1 MADQGFQERTEPATP
16 KRRKQAR
23 EEGKVARSQE
33 ITSAFVLLFGM
44 SSLAVAGPFI
54 LRRLSDLVQRLL
66 SQSGQIDI
74 NSGVMMGYFNDG
86 IPYVISIVAPVAG
99 CIILIGLLTNFAQVG
114 FVLSW
119 KPLAP
124 KLSAISPVNG
134 FSRLFSKRSTMELF
148 KSITKIVLIGLIAYM
163 TLRKEIPFL
172 ASMMGSEPLPIFGY
186 AASVALKLGLR
197 IGLAI
202 LCLALID
209 YGFQRWDLEKSIRM
223 SHKEVEEETRQS
235 EGDPHVKARIRAA
248 QREAARNRM
257 MQEVKN
263 ADVVVTNP
271 TRLAIAIKYNK
282 DSMQAPKVIAK
293 GARLVAQKIRELAR
307 ENNVPIVEDPPL
319 ARLLFK
325 VEIDD
330 EIPMTL
336 FQTVAEMLAQIYR
349 LKERRQRQMS
359 GAMR

>member
-23 EEGKVARSQE
+23 EDGKVARSQE

-44 SSLAVAGPFI
+44 SALAVAGPFI
-54 LRRLSDLVQRLL
+54 LRRLSDLVQGLL

-74 NSGVMMGYFNDG
+74 NSGALMGYFIDG
-86 IPYVISIVAPVAG
+86 MPYIFSIIAPLAG
-99 CIILIGLLTNFAQVG
+99 CIIIIGLLSNFAQVG

-124 KLSAISPVNG
+124 KLSTISPASG
-134 FSRLFSKRSTMELF
+134 FSRLFSKRSAMELF
-148 KSITKIVLIGLIAYM
+148 KSITKIILIGAIAYA
-163 TLRKEIPFL
+163 TLKNEIPTL

-186 AASVALKLGLR
+186 AATVVLKLGLR

-209 YGFQRWDLEKSIRM
+209 YGFQRWDFEKSIMM
-223 SHKEVEEETRQS
+223 SHKELEEETRQT
-235 EGDPHVKARIRAA
+235 EGDPHVKARIRTA

-271 TRLAIAIKYNK
+271 TRLAVAICYDKET
-282 DSMQAPKVIAK
+282 MRAPKIVAK
-293 GARLVAQKIRELAR
+293 GARLVAKRIRELAR
-307 ENNVPIVEDPPL
+307 ENEVPIVEDPPL

-336 FQTVAEMLAQIYR
+336 FQTIAELLAQVYR
-349 LKERRQRQMS
+349 LKARRQPLA
-359 GAMR
+359 GALR